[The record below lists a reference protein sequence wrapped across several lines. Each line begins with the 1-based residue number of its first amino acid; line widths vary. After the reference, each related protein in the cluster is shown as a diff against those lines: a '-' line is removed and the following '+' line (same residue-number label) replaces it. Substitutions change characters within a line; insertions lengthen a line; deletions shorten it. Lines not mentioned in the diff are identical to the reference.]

1 MACLSEC
8 TTHFNEDLQHVNQTE
23 LPNDRIHPVPPLDTL
38 LLPPRHCRYIK
49 PIQEGI
55 LPLVLKME
63 RGVEV
68 RVEMLREIH
77 FRDADED
84 QTSIRLGWLEGIC

>member
-1 MACLSEC
+1 M
-8 TTHFNEDLQHVNQTE
+8 VNQTE

-38 LLPPRHCRYIK
+38 LLPPRHCRYHQAYTRRH
-49 PIQEGI
+49 PPTG
-55 LPLVLKME
+55 LKME